1 VSRRVTVILILLF
14 GAGLLLVWRPFSD
27 DADGNN
33 AATTRTMQPDFTA
46 FGLETRIFESDGLLA
61 HKIKSEKMSHYNQIG
76 LTELKRPVYTVFSEQ
91 GEELWEV
98 SAAQGTFYDDQTLIL
113 EHDVE
118 ILALEPDTH
127 IEQVLTEYL
136 IVDLKNESM
145 STEHPVSI
153 HGPRLLIRGNG
164 MTADLKAERMELKRH
179 VKTIFQPAE

>member
-1 VSRRVTVILILLF
+1 MSRRVTVILILLF
-14 GAGLLLVWRPFSD
+14 GAGLLLVWRPFSG
-27 DADGNN
+27 DANGSN
-33 AATTRTMQPDFTA
+33 AATTRAMQPDFTA
-46 FGLETRIFESDGLLA
+46 FGLETRIFEGDGLLA
-61 HKIKSEKMSHYNQIG
+61 HKIKSETMSHYNQIG
-76 LTELKRPVYTVFSEQ
+76 LTELSHPVYTVFSKQ

-113 EHDVE
+113 ERDVE
-118 ILALEPDTH
+118 ILALDPDTH
-127 IEQVLTEYL
+127 IKQVLTEYL

-153 HGPRLLIRGNG
+153 LGPRLLIRGNG